1 MDAAYAS
8 ARDRLGQTLC
18 AKYKLDEVLGVGG
31 TAVVFRATHRN
42 GNRVA
47 VKLLHDYLCKSRD
60 VTRRF
65 MREAY
70 LANLMEHPGTVR
82 VLDDDVDEN
91 GVAFL
96 VLELLEGE
104 TLEERR
110 VRLGGRLPVDEVLGF
125 MDRLLEVLEL
135 AHEKNIVHRDIK
147 PSNIFLT
154 RDGTLKVLDFGI
166 ARMLDE
172 HGSATATKTGQMI
185 GTPAFMPPEQALSK
199 PKEIDKQTDLWAVGA
214 TMFTLLSG
222 ELVHVAESS
231 SEHLVKAAT
240 LHARSVARV
249 LPGVPANVETL
260 VGRALRFDKKERWES
275 ATVMRQELWRVRLDP
290 GRPIGTTSAP
300 PPRNVSSAFPTL
312 PGSFRPKRDS
322 DKSGLRE
329 TGMSLAGAPHPAETT
344 SKRAMILST
353 VVAILLVASALTFG
367 IWVTVGQRATIGP
380 AAASTGAATP
390 AITPDGN
397 KNDKSAMPLPP
408 AIEIADSGSTTA
420 KPATTGVPGA
430 SVATSAVS
438 TPAITHAA
446 PVTGTSAG
454 AVTPPKAFSGG
465 AGTSAAAAP
474 KSTAGKRGAPPGGDI
489 YKPF

>member
-1 MDAAYAS
+1 MEVAYAS
-8 ARDRLGQTLC
+8 ARDRIGQTLC
-18 AKYKLDEVLGVGG
+18 GKYFIDEVLGVGG

-47 VKLLHDYLCKSRD
+47 VKLLHDHLCKSRD

-70 LANLMEHPGTVR
+70 LANLLEHPGTVR
-82 VLDDDVDEN
+82 VLDDDVDQN

-110 VRLGGRLPVDEVLGF
+110 VRLGGRLAVDEVLGY

-147 PSNIFLT
+147 PSNLFLT
-154 RDGTLKVLDFGI
+154 KDGVLKVLDFGI

-172 HGSATATKTGQMI
+172 SGAATATKTGQMI

-222 ELVHVAESS
+222 ELVHIAESS

-240 LHARSVARV
+240 MQARSVARV

-260 VGRALRFDKKERWES
+260 VARAMRFEKKDRWASSTE
-275 ATVMRQELWRVRLDP
+275 MRRELWRVRLDP

-300 PPRNVSSAFPTL
+300 PPRNPSSNFPTIV
-312 PGSFRPKRDS
+312 GKRDS

-329 TGMSLAGAPHPAETT
+329 TGMSLTGDVRRDQA
-344 SKRAMILST
+344 SRRAVFLST
-353 VVAILLVASALTFG
+353 VVAVLLIASALTFG
-367 IWVTVGQRATIGP
+367 IYMTIGQKTKLARP
-380 AAASTGAATP
+380 AVAAT
-390 AITPDGN
+390 AELASD
-397 KNDKSAMPLPP
+397 ALPP
-408 AIEIADSGSTTA
+408 PAVTLPFAETGA
-420 KPATTGVPGA
+420 KPATTGIPAASDAVPAGTAVGGA
-430 SVATSAVS
+430 AVATTAPSA
-438 TPAITHAA
+438 TAKPAGN
-446 PVTGTSAG
+446 P
-454 AVTPPKAFSGG
+454 
-465 AGTSAAAAP
+465 AAAATTP
-474 KSTAGKRGAPPGGDI
+474 RATGATAKRGPAPASTGDL

>member
-1 MDAAYAS
+1 MEVAYAS

-18 AKYKLDEVLGVGG
+18 GKYFIEEVLGVGG

-47 VKLLHDYLCKSRD
+47 VKLLHDHLCKSRD
-60 VTRRF
+60 ITRRF

-70 LANLMEHPGTVR
+70 LANLLEHPGTVR
-82 VLDDDVDEN
+82 VLDDDVDQN

-110 VRLGGRLPVDEVLGF
+110 VRLGGRLVVDEVLGY

-135 AHEKNIVHRDIK
+135 AHDKNIVHRDIK
-147 PSNIFLT
+147 PSNLFLT
-154 RDGTLKVLDFGI
+154 KDGVLKVLDFGI

-172 HGSATATKTGQMI
+172 HGAATATKTGQMI

-240 LHARSVARV
+240 MQARSVARV
-249 LPGVPANVETL
+249 LPGVPANVEVL
-260 VGRALRFDKKERWES
+260 VSRAMRFEKKDRWASSTE
-275 ATVMRQELWRVRLDP
+275 MRRELWRVRLDP
-290 GRPIGTTSAP
+290 GRPVGTTSAP
-300 PPRNVSSAFPTL
+300 PPRNPSSAFPTL
-312 PGSFRPKRDS
+312 VGKRDS
-322 DKSGLRE
+322 DKSGLRDRE
-329 TGMSLAGAPHPAETT
+329 TGMSLTGEVRRDPA
-344 SKRAMILST
+344 SRRAVFLST
-353 VVAILLVASALTFG
+353 LVAVLLVASALTFG
-367 IWVTVGQRATIGP
+367 IYMTLGQKAKLVGPTVVAEAAQLPADAPPPPAVTLPFAETGAKPAATGIPAASAPASVTAAATTTTPSATVKAASSTPAATTTPKTASATAKRGP
-380 AAASTGAATP
+380 APASTG
-390 AITPDGN
+390 D
-397 KNDKSAMPLPP
+397 L
-408 AIEIADSGSTTA
+408 
-420 KPATTGVPGA
+420 
-430 SVATSAVS
+430 
-438 TPAITHAA
+438 
-446 PVTGTSAG
+446 
-454 AVTPPKAFSGG
+454 
-465 AGTSAAAAP
+465 
-474 KSTAGKRGAPPGGDI
+474 

>member
-1 MDAAYAS
+1 MDVAYAS
-8 ARDRLGQTLC
+8 AQDRIGQTLC
-18 AKYKLDEVLGVGG
+18 GKYLIDEVLGVGG

-70 LANLMEHPGTVR
+70 LANLLEHPGTVR
-82 VLDDDVDEN
+82 VLDDDSDQN

-110 VRLGGRLPVDEVLGF
+110 VRLGGRLAIDEVLGY

-135 AHEKNIVHRDIK
+135 AHDKQIVHRDIK

-154 RDGTLKVLDFGI
+154 KDGTLKVLDFGI
-166 ARMLDE
+166 ARILDE
-172 HGSATATKTGQMI
+172 HGAATATKTGQMI

-199 PKEIDKQTDLWAVGA
+199 PKEIDKQTDIWAVGA

-249 LPGVPANVETL
+249 LPGVPCNVETL
-260 VGRALRFDKKERWES
+260 IGRALRFDKKERWAS
-275 ATVMRQELWRVRLDP
+275 ATEMRRELWRVRLDP
-290 GRPIGTTSAP
+290 GRPVGTTSAP
-300 PPRNVSSAFPTL
+300 PPRNPSSAFPTIV
-312 PGSFRPKRDS
+312 GKRDS

-329 TGMSLAGAPHPAETT
+329 TGMSLTGTPHQPDPA
-344 SKRAMILST
+344 SRRAVFFST
-353 VVAILLVASALTFG
+353 LAAVLLVASALTFG
-367 IWVTVGQRATIGP
+367 IYMTVGSTPVVRPVVAATGDRP
-380 AAASTGAATP
+380 PLGALPAGETAAGLDTAAAPPATGTP
-390 AITPDGN
+390 STPD
-397 KNDKSAMPLPP
+397 SA
-408 AIEIADSGSTTA
+408 A
-420 KPATTGVPGA
+420 KPATTTT
-430 SVATSAVS
+430 AT
-438 TPAITHAA
+438 
-446 PVTGTSAG
+446 
-454 AVTPPKAFSGG
+454 
-465 AGTSAAAAP
+465 AAAA
-474 KSTAGKRGAPPGGDI
+474 TAGGPAPLATAGSSAVAKPQSTTATPAAAGNTVAKPAVKKPTPAASGDL
-489 YKPF
+489 YRPF

>member
-1 MDAAYAS
+1 MDLLRLVTMDVAYAS
-8 ARDRLGQTLC
+8 ARDRIGQTLC
-18 AKYKLDEVLGVGG
+18 GKYHIDEVLGVGG

-42 GNRVA
+42 GNKVA

-70 LANLMEHPGTVR
+70 LANLLEHPGTVR
-82 VLDDDVDEN
+82 VLDDDSDEN

-110 VRLGGRLPVDEVLGF
+110 VRLGGRLAVDEVLGY

-135 AHEKNIVHRDIK
+135 AHDKNIVHRDIK
-147 PSNIFLT
+147 PSNLFLT
-154 RDGTLKVLDFGI
+154 KDGVLKVLDFGI

-172 HGSATATKTGQMI
+172 HGAATATKTGQMI

-199 PKEIDKQTDLWAVGA
+199 PKEIDKQTDIWAVGA

-260 VGRALRFDKKERWES
+260 VGRALRFEKKERWAS
-275 ATVMRQELWRVRLDP
+275 ATEMRRELWRVRLDP

-300 PPRNVSSAFPTL
+300 PPRNPSSAFPTL
-312 PGSFRPKRDS
+312 VGKRDS
-322 DKSGLRE
+322 DKPSIRE
-329 TGMSLAGAPHPAETT
+329 MGMSLNGTPVPPDPAARRTVF
-344 SKRAMILST
+344 LST
-353 VVAILLVASALTFG
+353 VVAVLLVASALAFG
-367 IWVTVGQRATIGP
+367 IYITIGSKAQIARP
-380 AAASTGAATP
+380 AAAATP
-390 AITPDGN
+390 ETRAPLAAFSPVTDTAGS
-397 KNDKSAMPLPP
+397 DTLPLPGSTATTTSDNAKPSTTGVP
-408 AIEIADSGSTTA
+408 ASATAAPSPPTLAAPSGGTGTTA
-420 KPATTGVPGA
+420 KPAATT
-430 SVATSAVS
+430 S
-438 TPAITHAA
+438 TKPTTAA
-446 PVTGTSAG
+446 P
-454 AVTPPKAFSGG
+454 P
-465 AGTSAAAAP
+465 
-474 KSTAGKRGAPPGGDI
+474 GKRGPAPASTGDL